1 MNFTRVAKRVVPVA
15 SVLLAAAVPAT
26 SAGAA
31 GGILSVATGHSILV
45 KASGVTRLA
54 VGDSRV
60 AGVVPVGRSSVLI
73 NGKAA
78 GHTTVFIWEG
88 DQEQVYEVTI
98 TEQSLDEL
106 ADIVRTAIHE
116 QGVVVESMGGNVFVR
131 GNVADIA
138 AYNHVNDVIAQ
149 FKGMKFSAGGPDAQ
163 VVNAVSVTRP
173 LGGLQ
178 AEVTKMT
185 PGQGVSADLDGS
197 GNVVVSGTVRDT
209 QQEQQVIDQVRNLS
223 GRYLHGD
230 GKVIDRLGL
239 HTASQVDIKVYVLE
253 VDKTAQSQLGIRL
266 QTAFP
271 STINVPPGGPYT
283 ISGSSGTSITALE
296 DPAHMLNL
304 GHFARLSLLAPTLD
318 LLEEEGHARTLS
330 SPNLV
335 TQSGQGATFLVG
347 GEIPIPVSS
356 GLGTVSIDYKQYG
369 VQLNVTPTIM
379 GDGSVETKV
388 APEISDL
395 DFADGISLNGFVVPA
410 LKVSKLST
418 DVVTNTGESI
428 VMGGLVRRVESKNIT
443 KFPILGDIPILGELF
458 RSTAYQ
464 RTDTDV
470 VFVMTPTII
479 TK

>member
-1 MNFTRVAKRVVPVA
+1 LNFARAAKSVVPLAGVFCAAA
-15 SVLLAAAVPAT
+15 SVSAAAAQ
-26 SAGAA
+26 A

-60 AGVVPVGRSSVLI
+60 AGVVPIGRGSVLI
-73 NGKAA
+73 NGKSA

-88 DQEQVYEVTI
+88 EQEQVYEVTI

-106 ADIVRTAIHE
+106 ANIVRSAVHE
-116 QGVVVESMGGNVFVR
+116 PGVVVESIGSDVFVR
-131 GNVADIA
+131 GNVADVA
-138 AYNHVNDVIAQ
+138 AYNHVTDVIAQ
-149 FKGMKFSAGGPDAQ
+149 FKGMKFTAGGPEAQ
-163 VVNAVSVTRP
+163 VINAVTVRKP

-178 AEVTKMT
+178 EAIAKLS
-185 PGQGVSADLDGS
+185 PGQGISADLDGA
-197 GNVVVSGTVRDT
+197 GNVVVSGSVRDT
-209 QQEQQVIDQVRNLS
+209 QQKRQVIDQVDNLS

-230 GKVIDRLGL
+230 GKVIDRLGVQ
-239 HTASQVDIKVYVLE
+239 TSSQVDIKVYVLE

-266 QTAFP
+266 QTAIP
-271 STINVPPGGPYT
+271 SIINVPAGGPYT
-283 ISGSSGTSITALE
+283 ISGSGGTSITALE
-296 DPAHMLNL
+296 DPAHQLNL
-304 GHFARLSLLAPTLD
+304 GHFTRLSLLAPTLD
-318 LLEEEGHARTLS
+318 LLEQEGHARQLS

-335 TQSGQGATFLVG
+335 TQSGQQATFLVG
-347 GEIPIPVSS
+347 GEIPVPISS
-356 GLGTVSIDYKQYG
+356 GLGTVSVDYKQYG
-369 VQLNVTPTIM
+369 VLLSITPTIM
-379 GDGSVETKV
+379 GDGGVETKI

-418 DVVTNTGESI
+418 DVITQTGESI
-428 VMGGLVRRVESKNIT
+428 IMGGLVRRVEARNIT
-443 KFPILGDIPILGELF
+443 KFPILGDIPILGQLF

-464 RTDTDV
+464 KSDTDV